1 MTLTLPFPPL
11 DTILHLIALGG
22 WLVCLVLL
30 VRIRATCVSLSR
42 HVHTVQRSSQ
52 LARYRQWLRDA
63 DLRPSSGPAQAE
75 PTAGE
80 SLLMHDGVIDVDAY
94 LHEARKGDHS

>member
-30 VRIRATCVSLSR
+30 LRIRATCTSLSR
-42 HVHTVQRSSQ
+42 QAHTAQRSSQ

-63 DLRPSSGPAQAE
+63 HLRPNDHAQSE
-75 PTAGE
+75 PTADE
-80 SLLMHDGVIDVDAY
+80 PLLQDGVIDVDAY
-94 LHEARKGDHS
+94 LHKAQKGDPS

>member
-30 VRIRATCVSLSR
+30 IQVRAICISLSR
-42 HVHTVQRSSQ
+42 QATTTQRASR

-63 DLRPSSGPAQAE
+63 RLRPSGHAQSE
-75 PTAGE
+75 PTVGE
-80 SLLMHDGVIDVDAY
+80 PLLMHDGVIDVDAY
-94 LHEARKGDHS
+94 LREARKGDHS